1 VVAGELTMDT
11 AIKAAQRLEAPDA
24 SALKE
29 AGIISKQLALNSYP
43 QRHRSHD
50 ASHGITPRE
59 AASR

>member
-1 VVAGELTMDT
+1 MDT